1 MNRPMPTADP
11 KPRAPLWLLGLSLV
25 AAMGLSGLVAAN
37 ELVDPLN
44 SPGWRWMQDRYFAD
58 QTVRF
63 DSRVQVILPMSAEDA
78 LQVPVLVNVQEL
90 QPTEI
95 LVFADLNPITTILRY
110 FPVAAEPRIGFRFK
124 VQQGTPVRAAART
137 ADGTWHVGGAWLEA
151 DGGGCT
157 APSFGTGGGRWQD
170 RFAEVA
176 GRTWE
181 RGPAQRRLRY
191 RVIHPMDT
199 GLADGIP
206 AFFIER
212 TEFRS
217 AEEGMLLA
225 SMETFEPVSE
235 DPIFTLDL
243 HTEQAIRISG
253 QDTQGNRFA
262 VEVP

>member
-1 MNRPMPTADP
+1 MTSPGAGHQPQLRMPM
-11 KPRAPLWLLGLSLV
+11 WLLGLSLV
-25 AAMGLSGLVAAN
+25 VAMGLSGLVAAN
-37 ELVDPLN
+37 ELVDPLD
-44 SPGWRWMQDRYFAD
+44 SPGWRWMQARYFAD

-63 DSRVQVILPMSAEDA
+63 DNRVQVLLPASAEDA
-78 LQVPVLVNVQEL
+78 LQVPVMVQVQEL
-90 QPTEI
+90 EPTEI

-110 FPVAAEPRIGFRFK
+110 YPVVAEPRIGFRFK
-124 VQQGTPVRAAART
+124 VQQGTPVRAAVRT
-137 ADGTWHVGGAWLEA
+137 ADGVWHVGGAWLEA
-151 DGGGCT
+151 SGGGCT

-176 GRTWE
+176 ARTWE
-181 RGPAQRRLRY
+181 RGATQKRLRY

-217 AEEGMLLA
+217 AQEGMLLA
-225 SMETFEPVSE
+225 RLETFEPISE

-243 HTEQAIRISG
+243 NTAQAINISG
-253 QDTQGNRFA
+253 RDTQGNRFHA
-262 VEVP
+262 EVP

>member
-1 MNRPMPTADP
+1 MP
-11 KPRAPLWLLGLSLV
+11 RWLLGLSLV
-25 AAMGLSGLVAAN
+25 AAMGLSGVVAAN
-37 ELVDPLN
+37 ELVDPLD
-44 SPGWRWMQDRYFAD
+44 SPGWRWMQARYFAD
-58 QTVRF
+58 QSVRF
-63 DSRVQVILPMSAEDA
+63 DDRVQVLLPSSAEDA
-78 LQVPVLVNVQEL
+78 LQVPVMVQVHEL
-90 QPTEI
+90 RPEEI

-110 FPVAAEPRIGFRFK
+110 YPVAAEPRIGFRFK

-137 ADGTWHVGGAWLEA
+137 ADGVWHVGGAWLEA
-151 DGGGCT
+151 SGGGCT

-176 GRTWE
+176 GRTWA
-181 RGPAQRRLRY
+181 RGPEQQRLRY

-217 AEEGMLLA
+217 AQEGMLLA
-225 SMETFEPVSE
+225 SLETFEPVSE

-243 HTEQAIRISG
+243 NTEQAIRISG
-253 QDTQGNRFA
+253 RDTQGNRFQ

>member
-225 SMETFEPVSE
+225 SIETFEPVSE

>member
-1 MNRPMPTADP
+1 MPM
-11 KPRAPLWLLGLSLV
+11 WLLGLSLV
-25 AAMGLSGLVAAN
+25 VAMGLSGLVAAN
-37 ELVDPLN
+37 ELVDPLD
-44 SPGWRWMQDRYFAD
+44 SPGWRWMQARYFAD

-63 DSRVQVILPMSAEDA
+63 DNRVQVLLPASAEDA
-78 LQVPVLVNVQEL
+78 LQVPVMVQVQEL
-90 QPTEI
+90 EPTEI

-110 FPVAAEPRIGFRFK
+110 YPVVAEPRIGFRFK
-124 VQQGTPVRAAART
+124 VQQGTPVRAAVRT
-137 ADGTWHVGGAWLEA
+137 ADGVWHVGGAWLEA
-151 DGGGCT
+151 SGGGCT

-176 GRTWE
+176 ARTWE
-181 RGPAQRRLRY
+181 RGATQKRLRY

-217 AEEGMLLA
+217 AQEGMLLA
-225 SMETFEPVSE
+225 RLETFEPISE

-243 HTEQAIRISG
+243 NTAQAINISG
-253 QDTQGNRFA
+253 RDTQGNRFHA
-262 VEVP
+262 EVP